1 VLTWPRGPSRPSAR
15 GRSYRYSCVE
25 RPSVGLF
32 ICKSPVQLNG
42 TFGQVQYMGYHKLRI
57 VAVAAGLTDTSG
69 SNSE

>member
-1 VLTWPRGPSRPSAR
+1 M
-15 GRSYRYSCVE
+15 
-25 RPSVGLF
+25 GLF